1 MNDFYEKSS
10 WGHHKAVQGYLFAR
24 DDPAVLCPERA
35 SPEEHTNDVHLYKD
49 VGDSIRGVHIKAKT
63 YRGIEADNEK
73 SVHSAKQTQDAPC
86 HQPQQLRGQSIRH
99 ITGEIC
105 ATWFRG
111 HSSGKKLSSLRY
123 VGPF

>member
-10 WGHHKAVQGYLFAR
+10 RGTTKQFR
-24 DDPAVLCPERA
+24 DIFLPEMTLLSSVLKSTLMMC
-35 SPEEHTNDVHLYKD
+35 TCIKLLM
-49 VGDSIRGVHIKAKT
+49 IQLGVHIKGIT

-73 SVHSAKQTQDAPC
+73 SVHSVKQTQDAPC

-99 ITGEIC
+99 IIGEIC

-111 HSSGKKLSSLRY
+111 HSSDKKLSS
-123 VGPF
+123 